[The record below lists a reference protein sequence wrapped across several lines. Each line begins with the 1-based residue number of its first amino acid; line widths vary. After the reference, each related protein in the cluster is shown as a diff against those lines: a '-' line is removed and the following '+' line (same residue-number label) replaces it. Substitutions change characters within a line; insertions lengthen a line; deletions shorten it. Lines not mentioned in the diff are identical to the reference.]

1 MITVRQLIEKLQAL
15 PDEQKDLPVV
25 TWGCSY
31 ESEREALAGE
41 FSLMGCDVWDPD
53 APLGSDPIQDY
64 LFLE

>member
-15 PDEQKDLPVV
+15 PEAQKDLPLC

-31 ESEREALAGE
+31 ESEREALQGDI
-41 FSLMGCDVWDPD
+41 SHLGGDVWDPD
-53 APLGSDPIQDY
+53 AAMGADPIQDY